1 MSTFDVPSS
10 QQEPD
15 RIGELC
21 DVIAK
26 QRRRHVLYFL
36 RDADEATVSVERLVQ
51 HLVGRERERERAD
64 DDDNARVEQRLYH
77 VSLPKL
83 VNAGVIEHDRR
94 SGCVRYRPSPQLEQ
108 LLEQVSELEE
118 RS

>member
-15 RIGELC
+15 RLGVLC
-21 DVIAK
+21 EVLANE
-26 QRRRHVLYFL
+26 RRRHVLYAL
-36 RDADEATVSVERLVQ
+36 RDADEATVAVERLVQ
-51 HLVGRERERERAD
+51 SLVERTGDET
-64 DDDNARVEQRLYH
+64 ARVELHLHH

-108 LLEQVSELEE
+108 LLEQVSALEE
-118 RS
+118 RD

>member
-1 MSTFDVPSS
+1 M
-10 QQEPD
+10 
-15 RIGELC
+15 GELC

-51 HLVGRERERERAD
+51 HLVGRERERAD

-94 SGCVRYRPSPQLEQ
+94 SGCVRYRPTRLLEQ
-108 LLEQVSELEE
+108 LLEQVSEIEAGD
-118 RS
+118 

>member
-26 QRRRHVLYFL
+26 QRRRHVLYSL
-36 RDADEATVSVERLVQ
+36 RDADEATVAVERLVQ
-51 HLVGRERERERAD
+51 SLVERTGDET
-64 DDDNARVEQRLYH
+64 ARVEQRLHH

-83 VNAGVIEHDRR
+83 VAAGVIEHDRR
-94 SGCVRYRPSPQLEQ
+94 SGCVRYRPTRLLEQ
-108 LLEQVSELEE
+108 LLEQVSALEE
-118 RS
+118 RD